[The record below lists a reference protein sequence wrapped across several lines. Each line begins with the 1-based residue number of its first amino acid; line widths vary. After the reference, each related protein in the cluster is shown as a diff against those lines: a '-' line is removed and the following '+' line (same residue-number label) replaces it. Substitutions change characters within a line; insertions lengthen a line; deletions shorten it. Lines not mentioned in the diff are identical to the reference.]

1 MKKEKIITS
10 LILHKII
17 FTKYFIIF
25 LLIIYIYYRKK
36 KKRIGVVGLKNHNN
50 IGNNL
55 VKFAIYTKLKELGFE
70 PIIIGYS
77 YKTQNI
83 YFLKKYVKLKEIKK
97 NIFGIKGRRL

>member
-17 FTKYFIIF
+17 FTKYFFF
-25 LLIIYIYYRKK
+25 LLIIYIYYRKR

-55 VKFAIYTKLKELGFE
+55 VKFQYI
-70 PIIIGYS
+70 
-77 YKTQNI
+77 QN
-83 YFLKKYVKLKEIKK
+83 
-97 NIFGIKGRRL
+97 